1 MRELR
6 EWLLGRLR
14 LSRDEREGGGL
25 RGSKEDAVEG
35 VCTYVCVTEGCVC
48 VCEGR
53 PVARVPHQEAVG
65 IPGEERGSSAV
76 GGGVEGLVR
85 AL

>member
-14 LSRDEREGGGL
+14 LSRDEREGSGL
-25 RGSKEDAVEG
+25 RGSKEDAVQR

-48 VCEGR
+48 VRGGPWPECHIRRQWGSLERREGALLLGWR
-53 PVARVPHQEAVG
+53 
-65 IPGEERGSSAV
+65 RGSGQS
-76 GGGVEGLVR
+76 L
-85 AL
+85 